1 MRKTDEKYTTN
12 NQIVEKLYRDNYF
25 KYITKPFNLTE
36 EDKDDL
42 ISIVIIQ
49 LLEMNTEKLIDL
61 YERDKL
67 LCYVLNMCKMQYYS
81 NYTSKFYRT
90 ILMFKKKS
98 IDFNVNDI
106 EKYEDDKINSD
117 YDYENNIN

>member
-1 MRKTDEKYTTN
+1 MRKTDDKYTTN

-25 KYITKPFNLTE
+25 KYITKSFKLTD

-42 ISIVIIQ
+42 ISIVMVQ

-67 LCYVLNMCKMQYYS
+67 LSYVLNMLKLQYYS
-81 NYTSKFYRT
+81 NYRSKFYRT
-90 ILMFKKKS
+90 IIMFKRNSNEINMNELYNCNKKEDS
-98 IDFNVNDI
+98 
-106 EKYEDDKINSD
+106 YE
-117 YDYENNIN
+117 

>member
-1 MRKTDEKYTTN
+1 MRKTDEEYTTN

-25 KYITKPFNLTE
+25 KYITKSFKLTE

-42 ISIVIIQ
+42 ISIIMVQ

-81 NYTSKFYRT
+81 NYTSKFYRS
-90 ILMFKKKS
+90 ILMFKKNS
-98 IDFNVNDI
+98 IDFNINDI
-106 EKYEDDKINSD
+106 EKYEDDKLNAD
-117 YDYENNIN
+117 YDYENNIE

>member
-25 KYITKPFNLTE
+25 KYITKSFKLTD

-117 YDYENNIN
+117 YDYENNIE

>member
-1 MRKTDEKYTTN
+1 MRKTDEEYTTN

-25 KYITKPFNLTE
+25 KYITKSFKLTD

-42 ISIVIIQ
+42 ISIIVVQ

-81 NYTSKFYRT
+81 NYTSKFYRS
-90 ILMFKKKS
+90 ILMFKKNS
-98 IDFNVNDI
+98 IDFNINDI
-106 EKYEDDKINSD
+106 EKYEDDKLNAD
-117 YDYENNIN
+117 YDYENNIE

>member
-12 NQIVEKLYRDNYF
+12 NQIVEKLFRDNYF
-25 KYITKPFNLTE
+25 KYITKSFKLTD

-67 LCYVLNMCKMQYYS
+67 LCYILNMCKMQYYS

-117 YDYENNIN
+117 YDYENNIE

>member
-1 MRKTDEKYTTN
+1 MRKTNEKYTTN

-25 KYITKPFNLTE
+25 KYITKSFNLTD

-42 ISIVIIQ
+42 ISIVIVQ

-67 LCYVLNMCKMQYYS
+67 LSYVLNMLKLQYYS
-81 NYTSKFYRT
+81 NYRSKFYRT
-90 ILMFKKKS
+90 IIMFKRNSNEINMNELYNYNKK
-98 IDFNVNDI
+98 
-106 EKYEDDKINSD
+106 EDSN
-117 YDYENNIN
+117 E